1 MDQDIL
7 NKINNMEDEVLKK
20 LWMEFFETLDEMEL
34 YLQEVKKQL
43 EEND

>member
-7 NKINNMEDEVLKK
+7 NKINNMEDEEKK